1 MAIIHFSKWRLI
13 KIVLAL
19 TVLLVVTLGLASLVG
34 VESISLKK
42 AFFDSQSVE
51 HAILFYSRLP
61 RILLGAMVGMALS
74 ACGVSFQ
81 CLLRNPLADP
91 FILGVSGGA
100 ALGSVLGISLGWSLP
115 WISLLSFL
123 SSFFS
128 MMLIYWIATTEGRL
142 PVYTLLL
149 TGVIYNSFTFA
160 VIMLINS
167 LVSFENA
174 HRIWYLM
181 VGGLAGESY
190 FNIALV
196 SGIVVFGVLLLFF
209 QTGQMNI
216 LALGEETSAYLG
228 CDPHRVRRNIF
239 FAASLIIG
247 ACVSVS
253 GLIGFVGL
261 FIPHLMR
268 LWMGSDHRILLPASA
283 LFGATFLVIADT
295 GARSLFAGET
305 YSTQLPVGV
314 ITALLGGPFF
324 VYLLKRRKKFKL

>member
-1 MAIIHFSKWRLI
+1 MAIIHFSKWRLT

-19 TVLLVVTLGLASLVG
+19 TALLVVTLGLASLVG

-149 TGVIYNSFTFA
+149 TGVIYNSFTF
-160 VIMLINS
+160 M
-167 LVSFENA
+167 
-174 HRIWYLM
+174 Y
-181 VGGLAGESY
+181 
-190 FNIALV
+190 
-196 SGIVVFGVLLLFF
+196 
-209 QTGQMNI
+209 
-216 LALGEETSAYLG
+216 
-228 CDPHRVRRNIF
+228 
-239 FAASLIIG
+239 
-247 ACVSVS
+247 
-253 GLIGFVGL
+253 
-261 FIPHLMR
+261 
-268 LWMGSDHRILLPASA
+268 
-283 LFGATFLVIADT
+283 
-295 GARSLFAGET
+295 
-305 YSTQLPVGV
+305 
-314 ITALLGGPFF
+314 
-324 VYLLKRRKKFKL
+324 